1 MSEKEL
7 QDVLAEV
14 VRVLHSM
21 IADLEMFREPYMR
34 PKTIPKSIA

>member
-7 QDVLAEV
+7 QNVLAEA

-21 IADLEMFREPYMR
+21 INDLEMFREPYV
-34 PKTIPKSIA
+34 KSDQSKAK